1 MTDMTANDLS
11 PVAPA
16 YRPGEH
22 PDLPPPIRVT
32 GPIAWLRRNFFS
44 SIGNSILTILA
55 LLLLYLAIPGF
66 VRWAVIDAN
75 FGGGLA
81 VTKTF
86 DLKVVEST
94 AGVVQPPAAEGSAE
108 GIDIV
113 LSNTLVQANTPGAV
127 VGKVEV
133 VNLPSQRQIIT
144 AVSDRRFEVRSGD
157 LRLLPG
163 VKLDAA
169 SEPTVSLA
177 IAVNAA
183 SRDDCPKPGACW
195 VMVNNRIGQFMYGF
209 YPSSE
214 RWRID
219 LTFLMFIIAA
229 AALLIDRVP
238 GKRYWALFMFV
249 GFPII
254 AFELL
259 VGVVFFPHVP
269 TDKWGGLFLTLVIS
283 IVGIVFSIP
292 LGILLALARRS
303 FLPVYH
309 LLSVLFIEFIRGVPL
324 ITILFMANVMLPLF
338 LPKGVTFDILLRILI
353 GVTLFAAAYVAEVV
367 RGGLQAIPK
376 GQFEGAMAMGL
387 GYWQM
392 MRLIILP
399 QALRISIPG
408 LVNTSIGLFK
418 DTTLVAI
425 VGLYDFLNIIKTSTK
440 DQNWLGLSMEG
451 YVFAALIYWIFCF
464 GMSRYS
470 MHLER
475 KLHTGHKKR

>member
-1 MTDMTANDLS
+1 MTDMTANQV
-11 PVAPA
+11 PAAAPA
-16 YRPGEH
+16 HRPGEH
-22 PDLPPPIRVT
+22 PDLPPPMLVS
-32 GPIAWLRRNFFS
+32 GPVAWLKRNFFS
-44 SIGNSILTILA
+44 SISNSILTILA
-55 LLLLYLAIPGF
+55 LILLYVVIPPMVDWAF
-66 VRWAVIDAN
+66 VQAN
-75 FGGGLA
+75 FGGGLRT
-81 VTKTF
+81 TKIF
-86 DLKVVEST
+86 ELKVLEST
-94 AGVVQPPAAEGSAE
+94 TGLTEQSTEANASGAFDAKLTNILIPG
-108 GIDIV
+108 
-113 LSNTLVQANTPGAV
+113 NTPGAII
-127 VGKVEV
+127 GKLEL
-133 VNLPSQRQIIT
+133 VNLPEQRQAT
-144 AVSDRRFEVRSGD
+144 YTLSDSRFEIRGGD
-157 LRLLPG
+157 LKLLPS
-163 VKLDAA
+163 VTIDPAT
-169 SEPTVSLA
+169 EPTVTLA
-177 IAVNAA
+177 VIINGA
-183 SRDDCPKPGACW
+183 SRGDCPKPGACW
-195 VMVNNRIGQFMYGF
+195 VMVNNRFSQFIYGF

-219 LTFLMFIIAA
+219 LTLLLFVIAA
-229 AALLIDRVP
+229 GALLIDNVP

-249 GFPII
+249 GFPIL

-259 VGVVFFPHVP
+259 VGGHVFSHVP
-269 TDKWGGLFLTLVIS
+269 TDKWGGLMLTLVIA
-283 IVGIVFSIP
+283 IVGIVASIP

-303 FLPVYH
+303 FMPVNH

-324 ITILFMANVMLPLF
+324 ISILFMANVMLPLF

-353 GVTLFAAAYVAEVV
+353 GVTLFSAAYVAEVV

-392 MRLIILP
+392 MRLVVLP

-425 VGLYDFLNIIKTSTK
+425 VGLYDFLNIIKASTK

-451 YVFAALIYWIFCF
+451 YVFAAAVYWVFCF

-470 MHLER
+470 MYLER

>member
-1 MTDMTANDLS
+1 MADITANGV
-11 PVAPA
+11 PPAA

-22 PDLPPPIRVT
+22 PDLPPPLLVA
-32 GPIAWLRRNFFS
+32 GPIAWLKRNFFS
-44 SIGNSILTILA
+44 SIGNTILTVLA
-55 LLLLYLAIPGF
+55 IILLYLTLPGLIN
-66 VRWAVIDAN
+66 WAVIQAN
-75 FGGGLA
+75 FGGGLG
-81 VTKTF
+81 VTRVF
-86 DLKVVEST
+86 ELKVMEST
-94 AGVVQPPAAEGSAE
+94 AGLTEPVPAASGS
-108 GIDIV
+108 GPFDFGLTNV
-113 LSNTLVQANTPGAV
+113 LVPANVPGAAI
-127 VGKVEV
+127 GKIEF
-133 VNLPSQRQIIT
+133 VNLPSQRQT
-144 AVSDRRFEVRSGD
+144 TFNLSDSRFEIRSGELK
-157 LRLLPG
+157 LRTG
-163 VKLDAA
+163 VTLDPAN
-169 SEPTVSLA
+169 EPSVTLA
-177 IAVNAA
+177 INANAA

-195 VMVNNRIGQFMYGF
+195 VMVTNRFSQFLYGF

-219 LTFLMFIIAA
+219 LTLLMFVVAA

-238 GKRYWALFMFV
+238 GKRYWAMFLFI
-249 GFPII
+249 GFPIV

-259 VGVVFFPHVP
+259 VGGTILTHVP
-269 TDKWGGLFLTLVIS
+269 TDKWGGLMLTLVIA

-303 FLPVYH
+303 FLPVNH
-309 LLSVLFIEFIRGVPL
+309 LLSVLFIEFVRGVPL
-324 ITILFMANVMLPLF
+324 ISILFMANVMLPLF

-353 GVTLFAAAYVAEVV
+353 GVTLFSAAYIAEVV

-392 MRLIILP
+392 MRLVVLP

-425 VGLYDFLNIIKTSTK
+425 VGLYDFLNIIKASTK

-451 YVFAALIYWIFCF
+451 YVFAAAVYWVFCF

>member
-1 MTDMTANDLS
+1 MADITANGV
-11 PVAPA
+11 PPAA

-22 PDLPPPIRVT
+22 PDLPPPLLVA
-32 GPIAWLRRNFFS
+32 GPIAWLKRNFFS
-44 SIGNSILTILA
+44 SIGNTILTILA
-55 LLLLYLAIPGF
+55 LILLYLTIPGF
-66 VRWAVIDAN
+66 INWAVIQAN
-75 FGGGLA
+75 FGGGLG
-81 VTKTF
+81 VTRVVE
-86 DLKVVEST
+86 LKVVEST
-94 AGVVQPPAAEGSAE
+94 AGLTQPTSAANDSGAF
-108 GIDIV
+108 DFALTNV
-113 LSNTLVQANTPGAV
+113 LIPGNVPGAT
-127 VGKVEV
+127 VGKIEL
-133 VNLPSQRQIIT
+133 VNLPSQRQT
-144 AVSDRRFEVRSGD
+144 TFNLSDSRFEIRGGELK
-157 LRLLPG
+157 LRTG
-163 VKLDAA
+163 VALDPAN
-169 SEPTVSLA
+169 EPTVTLA
-177 IAVNAA
+177 IDANAA

-195 VMVNNRIGQFMYGF
+195 VMVTNRFSQFIYGF

-219 LTFLMFIIAA
+219 LTFILFVIAA

-238 GKRYWALFMFV
+238 GKRYWAMFMFV
-249 GFPII
+249 GFPIV

-259 VGVVFFPHVP
+259 VGATILPHVP
-269 TDKWGGLFLTLVIS
+269 TDKWGGLMLTLVIA

-303 FLPVYH
+303 FMPVNH

-353 GVTLFAAAYVAEVV
+353 GVTLFSAAYIAEVV

-392 MRLIILP
+392 MRLVVLP

-425 VGLYDFLNIIKTSTK
+425 VGLYDFLNIIKASTK

-451 YVFAALIYWIFCF
+451 YVFAAAVYWVFCF